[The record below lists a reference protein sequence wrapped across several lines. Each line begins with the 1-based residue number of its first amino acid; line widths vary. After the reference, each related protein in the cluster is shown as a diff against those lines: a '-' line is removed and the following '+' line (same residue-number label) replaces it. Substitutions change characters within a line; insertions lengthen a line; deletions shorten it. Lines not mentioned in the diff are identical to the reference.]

1 MIKSILN
8 IPVQIINSVAGFFQK
23 LAQATKRPMRSGV
36 LTLKSLISAVVVALS
51 VFVLFYFAQPF
62 GIRENTALNKN
73 LLISIASVAGFLG
86 ILISDYLLPIT
97 FKKFFD
103 SSQWTVIR
111 QFSLFVLRFF
121 FVGLLVMVFSNQV
134 GLAKFDL
141 PMVLLEF
148 TGFGAVNGFIIS
160 FLQES
165 TLRSKFSSKSEIIN
179 RNLQNFTPVE
189 SQKMLFPVMAFSGAN
204 EKLSLV
210 PNQLVSV
217 SISKYK
223 SQLLYQNFFGLAD
236 KELDIQAEDVK
247 KELQKHPQ
255 FIQISDHEY
264 ANAHALYKVTGD
276 ASGYELHIAKRAKPV
291 RLSRKFE
298 KTIESL

>member
-8 IPVQIINSVAGFFQK
+8 IPVQITNGISVFSQK
-23 LAQATKRPMRSGV
+23 LVQASKRPMRSDV
-36 LTLKSLISAVVVALS
+36 LTYKSLISAVIVALA

-62 GIRENTALNKN
+62 GIRENSAHNKN
-73 LLISIASVAGFLG
+73 LLIGISGVAGFIG
-86 ILISDYLLPIT
+86 ILISDFLLPFT

-121 FVGLLVMVFSNQV
+121 FAGLLVMVISNQL

-141 PMVLLEF
+141 PIKLLQF
-148 TGFGAVNGFIIS
+148 TGLGAVLGFIIS
-160 FLQES
+160 FLQER
-165 TLRSKFSSKSEIIN
+165 TLRNRFNSKSEIIN
-179 RNLQNFTPVE
+179 SNLRNFTPTE
-189 SQKMLFPVMAFSGAN
+189 SQKMLFPVVSFSGVN

-210 PNQLVSV
+210 PNQLVTIN
-217 SISKYK
+217 ISKSK
-223 SQLLYQNFFGLAD
+223 SQLMYQNFFGLAD

-255 FIQISDHEY
+255 FIQITANDFI
-264 ANAHALYKVTGD
+264 NAHALYKVTGD
-276 ASGYELHIAKRAKPV
+276 ASGYELHIAKKGKPV

-298 KTIESL
+298 KNIENL